1 MADDDWKILC
11 LACGAL
17 NRVPAARALS
27 TAKCGRCAAG
37 LATPEP
43 VALTGEQLAALV
55 AKDTGAFVLDVWA
68 PWCGPCRMMAPHY
81 TSAAFNLSSR
91 VRFFKLDSEQNPA
104 AATHLQIRGV
114 PTLIGWS
121 GGRQVANQP
130 GAQTGPALEAW
141 IRNVF
146 SLTETHNRSHTE

>member
-1 MADDDWKILC
+1 MPDDDRKILC

-17 NRVPAARALS
+17 NRVPAAKALT

-43 VALTGEQLAALV
+43 FDLTGQQLAALV
-55 AKDTGAFVLDVWA
+55 AKDTGAFLLDVWA

-81 TSAAFNLSSR
+81 AAAAAGLSGR
-91 VRFFKLDSEQNPA
+91 VRFFNLDSEQNPA
-104 AATHLQIRGV
+104 AATHLEIRGV

-121 GGRQVANQP
+121 AGRQVANQP
-130 GAQTGPALEAW
+130 GAQAGPALDAW
-141 IRNVF
+141 IRNAF
-146 SLTETHNRSHTE
+146 SLTETHKRSHTE